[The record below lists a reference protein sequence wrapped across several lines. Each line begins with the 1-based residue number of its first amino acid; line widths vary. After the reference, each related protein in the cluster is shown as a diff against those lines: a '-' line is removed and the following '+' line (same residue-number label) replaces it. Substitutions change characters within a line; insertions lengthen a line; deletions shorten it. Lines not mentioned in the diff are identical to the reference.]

1 MKFLS
6 LCVMLSVCLGSV
18 HVSQVQAAQAD
29 LKKGKALYFTHCV
42 DCHGPDGKGKGS
54 WPFSRSPADL
64 TAPNIQEKSNYELW
78 ESVHDGVPDSA
89 MGSWKWVLSDR
100 EELHILTY
108 IQSLVR

>member
-1 MKFLS
+1 MKVHS
-6 LCVMLSVCLGSV
+6 LFITLSVLVGIFCVLEGN
-18 HVSQVQAAQAD
+18 AAQGD